1 MLQAFKA
8 FAPVDSWITIGLSRL
23 GKLAFASLPGHPKSE
38 ALFVC
43 HMQSQITQGY
53 GT

>member
-38 ALFVC
+38 ALFSVP
-43 HMQSQITQGY
+43 HAKSNHPRL
-53 GT
+53 